1 MTTVASSHRE
11 ASGREASGREAWR
24 AGDARPVVLLHG
36 ALRSRLG
43 LWPTARWLARWG
55 LDARPFGY
63 PTRRGSLEAHADAL
77 SRFLDRWSEG
87 VRVPV
92 LGFLTH
98 SMGGLVVRA
107 YLQRHAGRHAAHH
120 RVVMLSPPNRGAE
133 LAERNRHNPLMRWIY
148 GDAAEQLRP
157 GHVLRMPGPPAETD
171 VLVLAGARGDGRGYN
186 RLISSGDDDGVVG
199 LAEMGL
205 PGIEPTVVGG
215 LHAFLQWRPSVLERA
230 ARFLRED
237 GGRR

>member
-1 MTTVASSHRE
+1 MTARDVRAG
-11 ASGREASGREAWR
+11 AGGREGPL
-24 AGDARPVVLLHG
+24 RPVVLLHG

-43 LWPTARWLARWG
+43 LWPTARWLSRWG

-63 PTRRGSLEAHADAL
+63 STRRGTLEAHGDAL
-77 SRFLDRWSEG
+77 ARFLDAWGPAGGLDGSA
-87 VRVPV
+87 PV

-107 YLQRHAGRHAAHH
+107 YLQRYAGRHAARH

-133 LAERNRHNPLMRWIY
+133 LAERNRDNPMMRWLY

-157 GHVLRMPGPPAETD
+157 EHVQRMPEPPPGTE

-186 RLISSGDDDGVVG
+186 PLISSGDDDGVVG
-199 LAEMGL
+199 VAEMGL
-205 PGIEPTVVGG
+205 PGVEPRVVGG
-215 LHAFLQWRPSVLERA
+215 LHAFLQWRPSVLARA
-230 ARFLRED
+230 AAFLRD
-237 GGRR
+237 GGEGGEAR